1 MPSVRE
7 GVQSELQ
14 PHHTQQETHRI
25 QTVRLRPL
33 RQRLPEEGGP
43 EEAQRDATR
52 PEMKRNFIFKKK
64 QKNICLGRGHF
75 LEQESLLF
83 PFSARVLRG
92 ELIIYLFK

>member
-7 GVQSELQ
+7 GVQPELQ

-52 PEMKRNFIFKKK
+52 PEMKRDFIFLKT
-64 QKNICLGRGHF
+64 ICLGRGHF

-83 PFSARVLRG
+83 LFSARVLCG